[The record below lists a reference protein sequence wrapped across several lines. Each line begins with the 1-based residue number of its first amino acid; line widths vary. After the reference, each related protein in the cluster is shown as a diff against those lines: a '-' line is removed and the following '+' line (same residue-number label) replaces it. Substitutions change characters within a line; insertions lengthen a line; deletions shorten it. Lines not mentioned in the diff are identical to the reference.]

1 MPTVNIRNF
10 LSDQFHAVTTDT
22 LSTARA
28 IVLSISQFKCND
40 IMPTLR
46 AKVLSIS
53 QFKCYDTMP
62 TLRAK
67 VLSISQF
74 KM

>member
-1 MPTVNIRNF
+1 MPTVNVRNF

-28 IVLSISQFKCND
+28 IVLSISQFKC
-40 IMPTLR
+40 
-46 AKVLSIS
+46 
-53 QFKCYDTMP
+53 YDTMP

-67 VLSISQF
+67 VLSINQF